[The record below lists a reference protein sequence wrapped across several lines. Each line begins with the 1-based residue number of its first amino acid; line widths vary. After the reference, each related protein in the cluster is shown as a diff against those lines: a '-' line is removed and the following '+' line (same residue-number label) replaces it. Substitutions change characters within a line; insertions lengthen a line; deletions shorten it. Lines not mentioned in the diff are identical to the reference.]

1 MSRTRISSNISTKEL
16 PRISTMIPAAT
27 LRRHGHDNRHRQQR
41 TEKSRP
47 PIVAASSSSS
57 SSSSSTPCVV
67 ESPAA
72 TAAAAAAFLP
82 QPAPPR
88 HGRSVVPPQQQQQQQ
103 GIVNASHPKHRLTYA
118 IQQMKEVCP
127 HHIATYASCVL
138 SYNGTVTTMDVPVG
152 GGSETKYLMKQSFCS
167 EEFRQVKDCFRQLRG

>member
-1 MSRTRISSNISTKEL
+1 MT
-16 PRISTMIPAAT
+16 PAAT
-27 LRRHGHDNRHRQQR
+27 LRRHGHDCNRHRQQR

-47 PIVAASSSSS
+47 PIFASSSSS
-57 SSSSSTPCVV
+57 SSSATPCVV

-82 QPAPPR
+82 KPASPR
-88 HGRSVVPPQQQQQQQ
+88 QGRPVLPQQQQQ
-103 GIVNASHPKHRLTYA
+103 GIVNASHTNRLTYA

-152 GGSETKYLMKQSFCS
+152 GGGETKYLMKRSFCS
-167 EEFRQVKDCFRQLRG
+167 EEFRQVKECFRQLRG

>member
-1 MSRTRISSNISTKEL
+1 MT
-16 PRISTMIPAAT
+16 PAAT
-27 LRRHGHDNRHRQQR
+27 LRRHGHDNRHRQPQ

-47 PIVAASSSSS
+47 PRVATSSSSS
-57 SSSSSTPCVV
+57 SSSSSSATSFVV

-88 HGRSVVPPQQQQQQQ
+88 HGRPVLPPQQQHQQ
-103 GIVNASHPKHRLTYA
+103 GIVNTSHTKHRLTYA

-127 HHIATYASCVL
+127 QHIATYASCVL

-152 GGSETKYLMKQSFCS
+152 GGETKYLMKQSFCS
-167 EEFRQVKDCFRQLRG
+167 EEFRQVKECFRQLRG

>member
-1 MSRTRISSNISTKEL
+1 MT
-16 PRISTMIPAAT
+16 PAAT
-27 LRRHGHDNRHRQQR
+27 LRRHGHDCHRHRQQR

-47 PIVAASSSSS
+47 PLVTASSSSAS
-57 SSSSSTPCVV
+57 SSSATLVVV

-88 HGRSVVPPQQQQQQQ
+88 QGRPVLPPPQQERQP
-103 GIVNASHPKHRLTYA
+103 GIVNTTHPKHSLTYA

-127 HHIATYASCVL
+127 QHIATYASCVL

-152 GGSETKYLMKQSFCS
+152 GSDGETKYLMKQSFCS

>member
-1 MSRTRISSNISTKEL
+1 MIS
-16 PRISTMIPAAT
+16 AAT
-27 LRRHGHDNRHRQQR
+27 LRRHGHDCHRHRIQR

-47 PIVAASSSSS
+47 PIVAASSSASS
-57 SSSSSTPCVV
+57 SATPVVV

-82 QPAPPR
+82 KPAPPPR
-88 HGRSVVPPQQQQQQQ
+88 HGRPVLPQPPPQQQQP
-103 GIVNASHPKHRLTYA
+103 GIVNATHPKHRLTYA

-127 HHIATYASCVL
+127 QHIATYASCVL

-152 GGSETKYLMKQSFCS
+152 GSDGETKYLMKQSFCS